1 MEVTIP
7 EDSSRT
13 QFHTE
18 LKIPPPKPSTQF
30 ISAQPSSQAI
40 NLQSGFVLADLPEP
54 SIVGPRSSK
63 KRQKIQE
70 EADKNLQYDAQ

>member
-7 EDSSRT
+7 EASSRT

-18 LKIPPPKPSTQF
+18 LKVPPPQPSTQF